1 MRVSAQSPMGLG
13 GRCSS
18 SAAVVERR
26 KPPKKLS
33 FGDSEVRYPSEMA
46 TGDRK
51 IVPIPCLLEEAA
63 CGERWGGELQQAREG
78 LADSFSGI
86 VLGAE
91 RPYLLKALGW
101 VKMSEAIFFLRRKDR
116 RGGKKEEGKLSQDR
130 VGFNDCPL

>member
-1 MRVSAQSPMGLG
+1 
-13 GRCSS
+13 
-18 SAAVVERR
+18 
-26 KPPKKLS
+26 
-33 FGDSEVRYPSEMA
+33 MA

-101 VKMSEAIFFLRRKDR
+101 VKMSEAIFFS
-116 RGGKKEEGKLSQDR
+116 GGKKEEGKLSQDR
-130 VGFNDCPL
+130 VGSDHCPLTAGEEGRFW